1 VNDRHHFANGREL
14 ALERL
19 RRDLAEHDRS
29 GRRETPFS
37 AAIREQ
43 LAQEQSLEEL
53 SSGSAA

>member
-1 VNDRHHFANGREL
+1 VNDRHHRVSGREL

-29 GRRETPFS
+29 GRPETPFS
-37 AAIREQ
+37 AALREQ
-43 LAQEQSLEEL
+43 LGQEQSLGEL